1 MKTKKL
7 LLLTGLLLLISAS
20 HAQDLEKII
29 EKHIDAIK
37 AEKLTEFKSLK
48 VKGSLQQQGMQ
59 LNLLMYEKSPDKIK
73 IVSSLSDME
82 IVQVVNGDR
91 GYTINPMTGSA
102 GPVPMS
108 PTQISSMKDNS
119 MLQSSLLDRYRAGE
133 AGITGE
139 ESVDGKPAYKIR
151 VRLEE
156 GDKYIFIDKESF
168 YITMIRMSVE
178 QMGMEMTV
186 DMKMGDFEETEGV
199 ILARTIDTFINGQPG
214 GKIIYE
220 SIEFNT
226 DIDDSEF
233 IIK

>member
-1 MKTKKL
+1 
-7 LLLTGLLLLISAS
+7 
-20 HAQDLEKII
+20 
-29 EKHIDAIK
+29 
-37 AEKLTEFKSLK
+37 
-48 VKGSLQQQGMQ
+48 
-59 LNLLMYEKSPDKIK
+59 LLMYEKSPDKIK

-82 IVQVVNGDR
+82 IVQVVNGDE

-108 PTQISSMKDNS
+108 STQISSMKDNS
-119 MLQSSLLDRYRAGE
+119 MLQSSLLDRYSAGE
-133 AGITGE
+133 TDITGE
-139 ESVDGKPAYKIR
+139 ENVDGKPAYKIR
-151 VRLEE
+151 VRLED

-199 ILARTIDTFINGQPG
+199 ILARTIDTYINGQPG

-220 SIEFNT
+220 SIEFNA